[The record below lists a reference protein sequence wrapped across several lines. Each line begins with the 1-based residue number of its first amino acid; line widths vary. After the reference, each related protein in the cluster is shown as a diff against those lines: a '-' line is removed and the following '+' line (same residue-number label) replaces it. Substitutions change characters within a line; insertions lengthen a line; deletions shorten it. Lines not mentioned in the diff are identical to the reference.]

1 MSSLLRVCA
10 ARGTWVE
17 KPDLSKVDE
26 IGWTQL
32 IPGSG
37 HGVGGFVSV
46 SKFEVWGKPVPRTV
60 KRPSGGRD

>member
-1 MSSLLRVCA
+1 
-10 ARGTWVE
+10 VE

-37 HGVGGFVSV
+37 HGIGGFVSV